1 MNDFNK
7 DIEPNSDKAPE
18 KMRKSF
24 ASAYIKPLL
33 DGRFISGENSQKELP
48 FMAFLLFLIILFI
61 SNTFWAQSTVRKIDK
76 YKQEVKE
83 LRIKSISIK
92 AKLMDNT
99 RQTQIA
105 NKVKNLGLQESLTP
119 PKKIFVVK
127 ESK

>member
-7 DIEPNSDKAPE
+7 DIAPDE
-18 KMRKSF
+18 GHKKIQKNF
-24 ASAYIKPLL
+24 ASTYIKPLL
-33 DGRFISGENSQKELP
+33 DGRLFSGENSQKELP

-61 SNTFWAQSTVRKIDK
+61 SNTFWAQGTVRKIDK

-105 NKVKNLGLQESLTP
+105 DKVKNLGLQESLTP
-119 PKKIFVVK
+119 PKKIFIDK
-127 ESK
+127 KSK